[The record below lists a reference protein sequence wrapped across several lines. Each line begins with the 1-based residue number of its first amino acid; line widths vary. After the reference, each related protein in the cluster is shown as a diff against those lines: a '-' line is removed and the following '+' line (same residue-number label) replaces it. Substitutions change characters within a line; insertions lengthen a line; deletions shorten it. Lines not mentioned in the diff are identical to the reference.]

1 MKKQIKRLS
10 PHQNGKVFGILF
22 ALGSLPF
29 LTLMILTMF
38 LSMPDVDQHGNPIG
52 APFFILVLF
61 PLFYLIFAKM
71 GSGLAM
77 KHPAAIC
84 SSVDVSLQD
93 PQPGYLFK

>member
-1 MKKQIKRLS
+1 MNLQRSTVGYWGLNLIDIWGQRY
-10 PHQNGKVFGILF
+10 
-22 ALGSLPF
+22 LG
-29 LTLMILTMF
+29 
-38 LSMPDVDQHGNPIG
+38 DRGRQKWG
-52 APFFILVLF
+52 LVS
-61 PLFYLIFAKM
+61 KM